1 MGYRYHSPGVFVD
14 MFLLSKMGNSIRGS
28 WFDLSPWENI
38 LDGWVGSP
46 LLAVD
51 DHSFHVGSEF
61 DLGHTRGC

>member
-1 MGYRYHSPGVFVD
+1 
-14 MFLLSKMGNSIRGS
+14 MGNSIRGS
-28 WFDLSPWENI
+28 CFDLSPWENI